1 MRPRPGPEML
11 AAVQPAYDPRR
22 QRVVGAWPHL
32 QDARRTCSRPP
43 SVADFPLVLVLVVA
57 WLVVALAVTLIVVG
71 IRERRG
77 SRPFAPTPRPRRR
90 RP

>member
-1 MRPRPGPEML
+1 M
-11 AAVQPAYDPRR
+11 
-22 QRVVGAWPHL
+22 
-32 QDARRTCSRPP
+32 
-43 SVADFPLVLVLVVA
+43 ADFPLVLVLVVA

-71 IRERRG
+71 IRELTRRG